1 MLEIITSILPHVITA
16 LTAIFGSTILMYK
29 QNKQKAVLENESF
42 EGEEWKK
49 LYEEEKGRVL
59 YWEQKY
65 EELQG
70 KRDELEDLLNKHRD
84 EKAQL
89 RIQLMDEKVRCEQ
102 LDRMKCE
109 VRGCTNR
116 KPPSEFMM

>member
-1 MLEIITSILPHVITA
+1 MLEIITSILPYVVTA
-16 LTAIFGSTILMYK
+16 LTAFFGSTVLMYK
-29 QNKQKAVLENESF
+29 QNKRRAVLENEAF

-49 LYEEEKGRVL
+49 LYEEEKERVL

-65 EELQG
+65 AELQC
-70 KRDELEDLLNKHRD
+70 KRDELEDLFNKHRD

-116 KPPSEFMM
+116 RPPSEFMM

>member
-1 MLEIITSILPHVITA
+1 MLETITSILPYIITA
-16 LTAIFGSTILMYK
+16 LSAFFGSTILMYK
-29 QNKQKAVLENESF
+29 QNKQKAVLENEAF

-49 LYEEEKGRVL
+49 LYEEEKNRVL

-65 EELQG
+65 DELQN
-70 KRDELEDLLNKHRD
+70 KRDEIEELLNKHRD

-89 RIQLMDEKVRCEQ
+89 RVQLMDEKVKNEQ

-109 VRGCTNR
+109 VRGCANR
-116 KPPSEFMM
+116 RPPSEFMM

>member
-1 MLEIITSILPHVITA
+1 
-16 LTAIFGSTILMYK
+16 MYK

-65 EELQG
+65 DELQG